1 MPESASD
8 PLSTPCSRRRWLR
21 GAAALAG
28 GLALKVMTAAWAAP
42 PPKEGGLSFEGLLKR
57 EPGFQPRR
65 PAPLAYHALPGLMSA
80 QQIARVDAAYL
91 GAFAELLE
99 AERRLASAPRD
110 AAHAAQYGALRRNQ
124 MRAANAVLLHEF
136 FFRNLAPKPVTPPPY
151 VLANLR
157 EHMGTLVSW
166 REDFAAC
173 ARVADAWAV
182 LVYDPYDDRWHN
194 APLNADDAGG
204 WVGANP
210 LVVAAVADVAW
221 SPEYP
226 NRDAW
231 MAAFVEHID
240 WKVVASRYRAVDR
253 Q

>member
-1 MPESASD
+1 MPEPASN
-8 PLSTPCSRRRWLR
+8 PLSTPCSRRRLLR

-28 GLALKVMTAAWAAP
+28 GVALKVTAAAWAVA
-42 PPKEGGLSFEGLLKR
+42 PPKESGLSFEGLLKR

-65 PAPLAYHALPGLMSA
+65 PAPLAYDSLPGLLSA

-124 MRAANAVLLHEF
+124 MRAAN
-136 FFRNLAPKPVTPPPY
+136 
-151 VLANLR
+151 
-157 EHMGTLVSW
+157 
-166 REDFAAC
+166 
-173 ARVADAWAV
+173 
-182 LVYDPYDDRWHN
+182 
-194 APLNADDAGG
+194 

-210 LVVAAVADVAW
+210 LVVAAVADEAW

-226 NRDAW
+226 HRDAW
-231 MAAFVEHID
+231 VAAFVEHID
-240 WKVVASRYRAVDR
+240 WKVVAARYRAVDR